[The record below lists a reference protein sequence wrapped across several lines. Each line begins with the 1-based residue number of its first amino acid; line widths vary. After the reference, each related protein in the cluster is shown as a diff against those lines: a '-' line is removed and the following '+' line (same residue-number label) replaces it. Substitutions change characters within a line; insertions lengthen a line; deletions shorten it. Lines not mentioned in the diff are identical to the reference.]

1 MYGLSDAPRRW
12 WNRLD
17 KFLHSLG
24 LVPTRADRCTHV
36 CYSGCLKVPKAVNY
50 SSEEMPAEPE
60 PVSFYVAG
68 APPNE
73 FQDAAEEV
81 RRSFLCEE
89 RLFSV
94 CYGNRSEKTVMRKQ
108 LKVED
113 GKWTPVIDQELQN
126 FLDSVE
132 HKPGWH
138 QYANGH
144 AQVAYRAKALR
155 TPEPTYSCSRFC
167 FRTSI
172 VKRKG
177 VWWLLET
184 NNDIRNEKN
193 TVTLEEE
200 AETLVSIFLPAEHTY
215 TVTQTPQLT
224 PEVVEELLEH
234 FMDPVHGSNS

>member
-1 MYGLSDAPRRW
+1 MSDAPRRW

-24 LVPTRADRCTHV
+24 LVPTRADRCTYV

-73 FQDAAEEV
+73 FHDTAEEV

-94 CYGNRSEKTVMRKQ
+94 CYGNRSEKTVTRSL
-108 LKVED
+108 LKAED
-113 GKWTPVIDQELQN
+113 GKWTPVVDQELQN

-132 HKPGWH
+132 HKAGWH

-155 TPEPTYSCSRFC
+155 TPEPTYSRSRFC

-184 NNDIRNEKN
+184 NKDIRNEKN
-193 TVTLEEE
+193 AVTLEEE
-200 AETLVSIFLPAEHTY
+200 AETLVSLFLPAEHTY

-224 PEVVEELLEH
+224 PEVVEELLAIYG
-234 FMDPVHGSNS
+234 PCAWQ